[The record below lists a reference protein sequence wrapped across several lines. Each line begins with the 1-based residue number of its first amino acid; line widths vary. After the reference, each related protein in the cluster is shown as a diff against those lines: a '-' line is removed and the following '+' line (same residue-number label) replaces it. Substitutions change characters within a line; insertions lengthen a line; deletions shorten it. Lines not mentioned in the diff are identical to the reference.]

1 MNDIIMNAPVE
12 ICNAFE
18 NEQALLD
25 LLIELKGE
33 CFFNEFIGKYPLSF
47 ELVNYL
53 LLTKVLRLIKWFY

>member
-1 MNDIIMNAPVE
+1 MDSNDMNDVIMNAPVE
-12 ICNAFE
+12 ICNAFV

-47 ELVNYL
+47 N
-53 LLTKVLRLIKWFY
+53 